1 MARDYED
8 FSSIDDLDDDE
19 LRQLVRDRLGE
30 HPELDLDDISVVVDQ
45 GTVRLEGRVGTEAEL
60 RMADHVLTDVVGV
73 VDYDNSL
80 VVDALRR
87 VETPV
92 DIEDHLNE
100 ERRNA
105 GSIFGEMP
113 EQDSPEVDL
122 NRGDEDLDERMFGT
136 TNVQDAIAHGVPYVP
151 PESPTSRSVV
161 SSSAALGS
169 GGLGSS
175 DIAWS
180 SSACTPLNSSP
191 SALTRRETSCISA
204 IASRASSPAFLARAI
219 PCDASF
225 WRARSAST
233 SGRMARRRSSR
244 ASA

>member
-30 HPELDLDDISVVVDQ
+30 HPNLDLDDIAVIVEQ

-122 NRGDEDLDERMFGT
+122 NRGDEDLDERMYGT
-136 TNVQDAIAHGVPYVP
+136 TNVQDAIAHGVPYTP
-151 PESPTSRSVV
+151 PESPTQE
-161 SSSAALGS
+161 GIS
-169 GGLGSS
+169 G
-175 DIAWS
+175 
-180 SSACTPLNSSP
+180 T
-191 SALTRRETSCISA
+191 
-204 IASRASSPAFLARAI
+204 
-219 PCDASF
+219 DA
-225 WRARSAST
+225 
-233 SGRMARRRSSR
+233 GPGEYGEDH
-244 ASA
+244 

>member
-19 LRQLVRDRLGE
+19 LRQLVRDRLAD
-30 HPELDLDDISVVVDQ
+30 HPELDIDDISVTVDQ

-80 VVDALRR
+80 VVDAVRR
-87 VETPV
+87 VETPLDV
-92 DIEDHLNE
+92 DDHLNE

-113 EQDSPEVDL
+113 EQQSPEVDL

-136 TNVQDAIAHGVPYVP
+136 TNYQDAVAHGTTYIP
-151 PESPTSRSVV
+151 PESPTQE
-161 SSSAALGS
+161 G
-169 GGLGSS
+169 
-175 DIAWS
+175 IAG
-180 SSACTPLNSSP
+180 T
-191 SALTRRETSCISA
+191 
-204 IASRASSPAFLARAI
+204 
-219 PCDASF
+219 DA
-225 WRARSAST
+225 
-233 SGRMARRRSSR
+233 GPGEYGEDH
-244 ASA
+244 